1 MKKIVLMIAVAT
13 LLVGCGKVPQEK
25 YDLAK
30 SCIDSLK
37 QTGAQVSVKYD
48 ELIDRM
54 RIVDENITIQESK
67 LFKEYNF
74 VSQELDDIV
83 RDSRR
88 FIITYDRPTP
98 TVVKNDTPNNNIRLE
113 VEITFDTK
121 QDALGIASQVD
132 EAVRRSMNL
141 NAKLISVKIIE

>member
-1 MKKIVLMIAVAT
+1 M
-13 LLVGCGKVPQEK
+13 
-25 YDLAK
+25 
-30 SCIDSLK
+30 DSLANV
-37 QTGAQVSVKYD
+37 GAKVSVKFD
-48 ELIDRM
+48 DLQDRM
-54 RIVDENITIQESK
+54 RIVDENIYVQESK

-74 VSQELDDIV
+74 VSGELDNII

-88 FIITYDRPTP
+88 FIITYDRPA
-98 TVVKNDTPNNNIRLE
+98 VKPVEVNKDQNTNIIRLE

-141 NAKLISVKIIE
+141 NAKLISVKIKE

>member
-1 MKKIVLMIAVAT
+1 MLAVAT
-13 LLVGCGKVPQEK
+13 LLTSCGKAPQEK

-30 SCIDSLK
+30 SCVDSLK

-54 RIVDENITIQESK
+54 KIVDEDMEKQNAM
-67 LFKEYNF
+67 LFKKYDF
-74 VSQELDDIV
+74 VSQELDNII

-98 TVVKNDTPNNNIRLE
+98 AVVKNDIPNNNIRLE

-121 QDALGIASQVD
+121 QNALGIASQVD